1 MGNYLKKSKKIIVG
15 VIGILM
21 VLIVLP
27 FLIPT
32 EKYLAQFEREGS
44 ALLGVPVEI
53 AHARLY
59 FIPSPRLGVEG
70 VVIGQSQDVTIQSL
84 TVVPSLSTLFSSS
97 RTIALNIHQPTVKD
111 SAVPIVTKLLDS
123 KSNNSA
129 PPPVKISSIHMDG
142 LKLVWPSIKLPIL
155 DLQANFAKGMQFSD
169 AEIKSVDDQLV
180 ANILPSDTGHTIVL
194 KMHDWVMPL
203 SKPFLVSVGRVDMAL
218 SGSHLDVSKLTMQ
231 MYGGTLNGN
240 ATLDWQKTWQLSG
253 QLHMKDLSL
262 KAPTKMLNPNT
273 YMDGRL
279 VGNGRFAANAKNAG
293 QLLNQLRAEFTFTIN
308 NGVLYGLDLVK
319 LASLLVRQTPK
330 GGQTQFDTFTG
341 QLAISG
347 KRYQLKR
354 LHVSSG
360 LITAKGDVKINEQE
374 KLDGK
379 GDVEIKQSVG
389 LVSVPM
395 VVSGTLDNPLV
406 YPSKAA
412 LAGAA
417 VGTAIL
423 GPGLGTSLGS
433 KAGSAVEGLKDLF
446 GGD

>member
-1 MGNYLKKSKKIIVG
+1 ML
-15 VIGILM
+15 

-32 EKYLAQFEREGS
+32 EKYLAQFERTATEM
-44 ALLGVPVEI
+44 LGVPVQI

-59 FIPSPRLGVEG
+59 FMPTPRLSVDG
-70 VVIGQSQDVTIQSL
+70 VVIGKQQDITIESIS
-84 TVVPSLSTLFSSS
+84 VVPSLSTLFSET
-97 RTIALNIHQPTVKD
+97 RNIALHIHQPTIKD
-111 SAVPIVTKLLDS
+111 SAVAIISPLLDT
-123 KSNNSA
+123 KSDSSG
-129 PPPVKISSIHMDG
+129 PSPVEISSIEIDG
-142 LKLVWPSIKLPIL
+142 LKLVWPSLKLPL
-155 DLQANFAKGMQFSD
+155 LNAQASFAKGMRFLD
-169 AEIKSVDDQLV
+169 GEINSEDGQLV
-180 ANILPSDTGHTIVL
+180 ANILPTDTGHSIVL
-194 KMHDWVMPL
+194 KMQDWVMPL
-203 SKPFLVSVGRVDMAL
+203 SKPFVVSEGRVDMAL
-218 SGSHLDVSKLTMQ
+218 VGSQLDVSKINLQ
-231 MYGGTLNGN
+231 LYGGSINGN
-240 ATLDWQKTWQLSG
+240 AKLNWKKAWQLNG
-253 QLHMKDLSL
+253 QLDVKEVSL
-262 KAPTKMLNPNT
+262 KTPTKMLNPNT

-279 VGNGRFAANAKNAG
+279 VGNGRFGANAKSAG
-293 QLLNQLRAEFTFTIN
+293 QIMDQLRAEFTFTVN

-319 LASLLVRQTPK
+319 IASLLIKQSPK

-347 KRYQLKR
+347 KRYHLKR

-360 LITAKGDVKINEQE
+360 LISAKGEVKINEQE

-379 GDVEIKQSVG
+379 TDVEIKQSVG
-389 LVSVPM
+389 LVSVPL
-395 VVSGTLDNPLV
+395 VVSGTLQNPLV

-433 KAGSAVEGLKDLF
+433 KAGDAVKGLKDLF